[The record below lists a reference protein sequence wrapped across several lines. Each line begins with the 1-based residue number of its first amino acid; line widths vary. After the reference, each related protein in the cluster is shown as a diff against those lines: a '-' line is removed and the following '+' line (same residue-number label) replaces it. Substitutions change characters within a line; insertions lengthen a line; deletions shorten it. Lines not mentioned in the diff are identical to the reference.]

1 MWKTIT
7 DMISNV
13 TGVAVSLIGLSVA
26 LEIVFGS
33 AVPFLSLGVIN
44 NISAIVYTN
53 QEGSWNLLEKLGDG
67 KKSTIRFS
75 SFIDETYS
83 IQVSHNLEEWVNIE
97 SNIKGTGFEIIKNYT
112 LPGNTQFFRITEKS
126 DE

>member
-13 TGVAVSLIGLSVA
+13 TGVAVSLSGLSVA

-44 NISAIVYTN
+44 NISAIVADL
-53 QEGSWNLLEKLGDG
+53 GSQGLIGLITVGILWAIW
-67 KKSTIRFS
+67 KK
-75 SFIDETYS
+75 
-83 IQVSHNLEEWVNIE
+83 
-97 SNIKGTGFEIIKNYT
+97 
-112 LPGNTQFFRITEKS
+112 
-126 DE
+126 